1 MAIHRLLLSLSAAA
15 LLFMQGRGD
24 DELLLRQVISQMS
37 SLISAVRNLSLTVHR
52 LESKLDHL
60 GQKLDQL
67 GQRFDRLG
75 QRFDNLGQRFD
86 NMGQRF
92 DHLGQRFDHLG
103 QRFDNMGQR
112 FDNMGQRFD
121 HLGQRFEQLGD
132 KVEVGFSSFH
142 DFGRNR
148 YSVTG
153 KASNVF
159 NGYST
164 DHAVYLHGKVA
175 VLTFAHHNNSS
186 GDKVSFVEGR
196 AHLKPGIRIITH
208 PTHDLALHASC
219 PQTALN
225 INNYTIPEIGD
236 RVVGIGASWMGMIAD
251 VEGGFVNSST
261 FPHWLGTDPNKNG
274 VFSYD
279 YVISGTIISL
289 QRGGPVANGCG
300 YFGMA
305 HAVNIVGNAN
315 IAVVTSAKRIVEF
328 LYSNF
333 DVLKS
338 ADMCN
343 TEIVELPIMPFIKC
357 NVEQSPRPLPSQIVV

>member
-1 MAIHRLLLSLSAAA
+1 MAIHHLLLSLSAAA

-37 SLISAVRNLSLTVHR
+37 SLSSAVRNLSLTVHR

-75 QRFDNLGQRFD
+75 QRFDNL
-86 NMGQRF
+86 
-92 DHLGQRFDHLG
+92 
-103 QRFDNMGQR
+103 GQR

-186 GDKVSFVEGR
+186 ADKVSFVEGR

-208 PTHDLALHASC
+208 PTHDLALQASC

-289 QRGGPVANGCG
+289 LQRGGPVANGCG

-315 IAVVTSAKRIVEF
+315 IAVVTSTKRIVEF